1 MTENIFSL
9 KDLIGYIIALISIAI
24 SFVIYHK
31 SKISKKDFDN
41 KIEQLN
47 NEKDFLIE
55 KFDNFAKSIH
65 DIAFNKLLEIKN
77 VPPDYQGMARQR
89 DSLSSILKAIHT
101 YAKNETKTLIKGD
114 YSHGTELGEIEA
126 SNNVKEV
133 WLISLDLRPDIEEP
147 DLMHSVAKNLSK
159 GRKYHYFYAQDFVE
173 DATKLEEGIYN
184 NLNQTERDVIKKSK
198 SLSLIP
204 LDHKK
209 YKHYLTGNSVAIYE
223 FQNKNGKGAQI
234 DVVGYDEIVL
244 PNERRG
250 SLWQRQLD
258 FRAKS
263 ILAVLKGI
271 NKGKRSLDILE
282 ADTKNDI
289 EIKIIKQEKDFN
301 IVKEIR
307 RNVFMKEQNVTEEEE
322 FDDFDKDAIHLLGY
336 VNKEPVATLRIVE
349 HQNSIQIGRVS
360 VLLSFRGLGI
370 GKAIMNEALS
380 IIDKKDNV
388 KEVFL
393 ESQLEKI
400 RFYEKFGFEV
410 VGENFI
416 DARMPHRK
424 MIRSR

>member
-9 KDLIGYIIALISIAI
+9 TDLIGWIIAVISIII
-24 SFVIYHK
+24 SIIIYYK
-31 SKISKKDFDN
+31 SRLSKKELDN
-41 KIEQLN
+41 KS
-47 NEKDFLIE
+47 EKLDS
-55 KFDNFAKSIH
+55 FAKSIH
-65 DIAFNKLLEIKN
+65 DIAFNKLLQIKN
-77 VPPDYQGMARQR
+77 VPPDLQGMARQR
-89 DSLSSILKAIHT
+89 DSLASILKAIHT
-101 YAKNETKTLIKGD
+101 YAKNETKLSLKGE
-114 YSHGTELGEIEA
+114 YIHGTELGEIEA
-126 SNNVKEV
+126 SNNVTDV
-133 WLISLDLRPDIEEP
+133 WLISLDLRPDIEEF
-147 DLMHSVAKNLSK
+147 DLMRSVAKNLSK

-173 DATKLEEGIYN
+173 DATKLETGIFS
-184 NLNQTERDVIKKSK
+184 NLSQAEKSAIKKSK
-198 SLSLIP
+198 SLSLMP

-234 DVVGYDEIVL
+234 DVIGYDEIVL

-263 ILAVLKGI
+263 ILSVLKNI
-271 NKGKRSLDILE
+271 NKGKQSLDVLE
-282 ADTKNDI
+282 ANNQSDI
-289 EIKIIKQEKDFN
+289 VIKIIEQEKDFN
-301 IVKEIR
+301 IAKEIR

-349 HQNSIQIGRVS
+349 HQDSIQIGRVS

-370 GKAIMNEALS
+370 GKAIMNEALN
-380 IIDKKDNV
+380 IIDKKDKG

-400 RFYEKFGFEV
+400 RFYEKFGFEAV
-410 VGENFI
+410 EENFF

-424 MIRSR
+424 MIKNR